1 MASKKESPQEPK
13 SKGGRP
19 TKYTPELAL
28 RICEALAT
36 STESYEKICQQN
48 PDFPDRSIQRL
59 WRYRHPEFAH
69 MYMQARACQSD
80 LFIEELL
87 DIADDGRN
95 DWMWN
100 EKIGDFVVNT
110 EAINRSRLRVDTR
123 KWVACKLLP
132 KVYGERKVD
141 EEKNNTAPEIA
152 QLTDIINKLV
162 SKYEREY

>member
-1 MASKKESPQEPK
+1 MASKSEKQPPAK

-19 TKYTPELAL
+19 TKYTEELAL

-36 STESYEKICQQN
+36 STESYEKICIQN
-48 PDFPDRSIQRL
+48 PDFPDRSIMRL
-59 WRYRHPEFAH
+59 WRYKHENFAH

-87 DIADDGRN
+87 EIADDGRN

-100 EKIGDFVVNT
+100 EKIGDFVVNN

-123 KWVACKLLP
+123 KLVACKLLP
-132 KVYGERKVD
+132 KIYGERKPD
-141 EEKNNTAPEIA
+141 ETQPTKAPEIA
-152 QLTDIINKLV
+152 QLTEIINKLV
-162 SKYEREY
+162 SKYERPY